1 MKQSRK
7 LVLRS
12 RHVTDLA
19 SDELSAIVGGTH
31 VDCGVTHG
39 LTCEV
44 ECAFSDP
51 LNECLTIVQTLGLSE
66 AFRDCPLR

>member
-19 SDELSAIVGGTH
+19 SDELSAVVGGTH

-39 LTCEV
+39 LTCEI
-44 ECAFSDP
+44 ECAAFTDP
-51 LNECLTIVQTLGLSE
+51 LNQCLTIVSG
-66 AFRDCPLR
+66 AFQDCPFR